1 MGFNKKYVPEYDVL
15 VREILTVDSS
25 FVAERYSRAD
35 ALIGSEKSIKL
46 LDEFMKEYYEG
57 NEVTVKR
64 FVETLSENSI

>member
-1 MGFNKKYVPEYDVL
+1 MGFNKKYVPEYNTL
-15 VREILTVDSS
+15 VKEILTVDSS

-35 ALIGSEKSIKL
+35 ALIGSEKSIRL

-57 NEVTVKR
+57 DEVTIKR